1 MKSSLL
7 AGQLASSMAGGSNI
21 MHNMIMASSY
31 DNDEAR
37 SYYAAA

>member
-7 AGQLASSMAGGSNI
+7 AGQLASSMAGGSN